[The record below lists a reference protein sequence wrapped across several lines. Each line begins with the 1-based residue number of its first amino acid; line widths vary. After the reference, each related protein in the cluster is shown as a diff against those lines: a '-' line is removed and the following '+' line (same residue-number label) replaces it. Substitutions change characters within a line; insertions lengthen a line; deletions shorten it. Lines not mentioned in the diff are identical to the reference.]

1 MRLAPNSILDGIKVN
16 PSAGRM
22 VKATDCASLGDV
34 PRLLPE
40 MFFTF
45 NAVFTSPRERVPL
58 IIIASPSL
66 TSGVDKQASVS
77 MLPYTASPIFSSE
90 SRNGNVIAASLMI
103 IVSAPASET
112 VPCSVTS
119 ESAMYFP
126 VAVEERALSHGYIR
140 I

>member
-1 MRLAPNSILDGIKVN
+1 
-16 PSAGRM
+16 M
-22 VKATDCASLGDV
+22 VKMTDCASLGDV
-34 PRLLPE
+34 PRPLPE
-40 MFFTF
+40 MFCTF

-58 IIIASPSL
+58 IFRDVPSL
-66 TSGVDKQASVS
+66 TSGVARQASVS

-126 VAVEERALSHGYIR
+126 VAVEERALSQG
-140 I
+140 